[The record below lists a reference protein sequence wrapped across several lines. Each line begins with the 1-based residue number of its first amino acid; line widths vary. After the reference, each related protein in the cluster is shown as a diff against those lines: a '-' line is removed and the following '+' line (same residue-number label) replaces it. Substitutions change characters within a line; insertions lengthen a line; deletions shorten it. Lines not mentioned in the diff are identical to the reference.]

1 MAGLKWAQY
10 ASGVL
15 GLLVVAWFAVA
26 HLRSLPTLDVRR
38 ARRGSCPRRLWRRC
52 SSSSGLTGLASAA
65 AKASAGLQS
74 MAFHGVVNSIIVF
87 VVGGRARVRR
97 VAGPPLSPRG
107 VCARGIAFRTWPPNT
122 FSPSPA
128 PSSSASASPCPPG
141 AVATVKLVDTEG
153 EVLAA
158 TAIEAP
164 GVPAE
169 FTLSV
174 DPTLVADPAKLL
186 IWAMLRTDVGVWG
199 TTELVPVEGD
209 STAVMLTK
217 IDE

>member
-1 MAGLKWAQY
+1 MA
-10 ASGVL
+10 SEHVL
-15 GLLVVAWFAVA
+15 TITGTVFFRERIAV
-26 HLRSLPTLDVRR
+26 
-38 ARRGSCPRRLWRRC
+38 
-52 SSSSGLTGLASAA
+52 
-65 AKASAGLQS
+65 
-74 MAFHGVVNSIIVF
+74 
-87 VVGGRARVRR
+87 
-97 VAGPPLSPRG
+97 
-107 VCARGIAFRTWPPNT
+107 
-122 FSPSPA
+122 
-128 PSSSASASPCPPG
+128 PPG

-158 TAIEAP
+158 AAIDAP

-186 IWAMLRTDVGVWG
+186 IWAMLRTDAGVWG

-209 STAVMLTK
+209 ATDVMLTK